1 MNARNSSTLAEL
13 QRSLG
18 KSTEA
23 HEAACELLEKADKHR
38 EKAHRHAARIAASQ
52 GADNAD
58 PDDGDED
65 GDFELAYA
73 ADRRKRMVEIA
84 GRAQSGSRGPDAA
97 RRART
102 IEIARLVHSA

>member
-1 MNARNSSTLAEL
+1 MRRRASYSRRLTSIARKHAVT
-13 QRSLG
+13 RLG
-18 KSTEA
+18 
-23 HEAACELLEKADKHR
+23 
-38 EKAHRHAARIAASQ
+38 IAASQ

-65 GDFELAYA
+65 GDSELAYA